1 VHPVI
6 AQAIITERTRDMHA
20 QAAARGLARCLR
32 RYRHRAHAA
41 PAATPAVFEP
51 CSQPAALRLV

>member
-1 VHPVI
+1 MHPAI
-6 AQAIITERTRDMHA
+6 AQAIITERVRDLHA

-32 RYRHRAHAA
+32 RYRHHATAA
-41 PAATPAVFEP
+41 PAATPAAFEP